1 MNPLSLLFKK
11 QYAVEEKV
19 QRLLRL
25 LVDMAHLYQA
35 AYESYF
41 EGSLEEFSL
50 RNQELG
56 QIEKQL
62 DELGHQIQMT
72 LLHESLMPNSRD
84 DLLWFLTKLDKVP
97 SSFKHSL
104 VDILFEKPEIPEE
117 LHPSMKNMLIHTHL
131 AVQALAHATDS
142 LFSDLRSVRQH
153 VEEVSRQESEVDKI
167 EYKLLQMVFENKKYE
182 LAIKYQLKGILKQIG
197 RVTNLAEDVADA
209 VLILATKHST

>member
-41 EGSLEEFSL
+41 EGSLEEFSQ

-104 VDILFEKPEIPEE
+104 VDILFEKPEIPED
-117 LHPSMKNMLIHTHL
+117 LHSSMKNMLIHTHL
-131 AVQALAHATDS
+131 AVKALAHATDS

-153 VEEVSRQESEVDKI
+153 VEEVSRQESEVDQI
-167 EYKLLQMVFENKKYE
+167 ESKLLQMVFENKKYE

-197 RVTNLAEDVADA
+197 RVTNLAEDVADT

>member
-41 EGSLEEFSL
+41 EGSLEEFSQ

-104 VDILFEKPEIPEE
+104 VDILFEKPEIPEN
-117 LHPSMKNMLIHTHL
+117 LHSSMKNMLIHTHL

-167 EYKLLQMVFENKKYE
+167 EYKLLEMVFENKKYE

>member
-41 EGSLEEFSL
+41 EGSLEEFYQ

-209 VLILATKHST
+209 VLILATIHST

>member
-41 EGSLEEFSL
+41 EGSLEEFSQ
-50 RNQELG
+50 RNQELV

>member
-41 EGSLEEFSL
+41 EGSLEEFSQ

-117 LHPSMKNMLIHTHL
+117 LHPSMKNILKHTHL

-182 LAIKYQLKGILKQIG
+182 LAIKYQFKGILKQIG

-209 VLILATKHST
+209 VVILATKHST

>member
-19 QRLLRL
+19 QRLLRFL
-25 LVDMAHLYQA
+25 EDMAHLYQTA
-35 AYESYF
+35 FESYLD
-41 EGSLEEFSL
+41 GSIDDFFKQ
-50 RNQELG
+50 NQELG
-56 QIEKQL
+56 EIEKKL

-84 DLLWFLTKLDKVP
+84 DLLWFLTKFDKVP

-104 VDILFEKPEIPEE
+104 ADITLEKPEIPEDFQ
-117 LHPSMKNMLIHTHL
+117 LPLKNMLLHTRD
-131 AVQALAHATDS
+131 AVKALANATDA
-142 LFSDLRSVRQH
+142 LFSDLRAVRQH

-167 EYKLLQMVFENKKYE
+167 EYKMLQMVFDNKNYD
-182 LAIKYQLKGILKQIG
+182 LARQYQLKGLFKQVG
-197 RVTNLAEDVADA
+197 RVTNLAEDVADS

>member
-19 QRLLRL
+19 QRLLRF

-41 EGSLEEFSL
+41 EGSLEEFYK

-117 LHPSMKNMLIHTHL
+117 LHSSMKNMLIHTHL

-197 RVTNLAEDVADA
+197 RVTNLAEDVADT

>member
-41 EGSLEEFSL
+41 EGSLEEFSQ

-104 VDILFEKPEIPEE
+104 VDILFEKPKIPEE

>member
-19 QRLLRL
+19 QRLLRFL
-25 LVDMAHLYQA
+25 EDMSHLYHA
-35 AYESYF
+35 AYEAYL
-41 EGSLEEFSL
+41 EGSIEDFSK

-56 QIEKQL
+56 EIEKKL

-72 LLHESLMPNSRD
+72 MLHESMMHNSRD

-97 SSFKHSL
+97 RSITHSL
-104 VDILFEKPEIPEE
+104 GDILLEKPEISEE
-117 LHPSMKNMLIHTHL
+117 FHSSMKNMLIHTHL
-131 AVQALAHATDS
+131 AVQALTHATDS

-153 VEEVSRQESEVDKI
+153 VEEVIRQESEVDKI
-167 EYKLLQMVFENKKYE
+167 EYKLLQMVFENKKYD
-182 LAIKYQLKGILKQIG
+182 LAMQYQLKGILKQIG

>member
-41 EGSLEEFSL
+41 EGSLEEFSQ

-56 QIEKQL
+56 KIEKQL

>member
-41 EGSLEEFSL
+41 EGSLEEFSQ

-197 RVTNLAEDVADA
+197 HVTNLAEDVADA

>member
-41 EGSLEEFSL
+41 EGSLEEFSQ

-142 LFSDLRSVRQH
+142 LFSDIRSVRQH

-197 RVTNLAEDVADA
+197 RVTNLAEDVADT

>member
-19 QRLLRL
+19 QRLLRF

-41 EGSLEEFSL
+41 EGSLEEFSE

-104 VDILFEKPEIPEE
+104 VDILFEKPKIPEE

-197 RVTNLAEDVADA
+197 HVTNLAEDVADA

>member
-11 QYAVEEKV
+11 QYAVEEKI
-19 QRLLRL
+19 QRLLRFL
-25 LVDMAHLYQA
+25 EDMAHLYQV
-35 AYESYF
+35 AYEAYL
-41 EGSLEEFSL
+41 EGSIEEFSQ
-50 RNQELG
+50 RNKELSE
-56 QIEKQL
+56 IEKKM

-84 DLLWFLTKLDKVP
+84 DLLWFLTKLDKIP

-104 VDILFEKPEIPEE
+104 GDIFLEKPVIPEE
-117 LHPSMKNMLIHTHL
+117 FHSSMKNMLIHTHL

-167 EYKLLQMVFENKKYE
+167 EYKLLQMVFENKKFD
-182 LAIKYQLKGILKQIG
+182 LAMQYQLKGILKQIG

>member
-41 EGSLEEFSL
+41 EGSLEEFYQ

-104 VDILFEKPEIPEE
+104 VDILFEKPEIPED
-117 LHPSMKNMLIHTHL
+117 LHSAMKNMLIHTYL

-142 LFSDLRSVRQH
+142 LFSDLRAVRQH

-167 EYKLLQMVFENKKYE
+167 EYKLLQVVFENNNYE

-197 RVTNLAEDVADA
+197 RVTNLAEDVADT

>member
-19 QRLLRL
+19 QRLLRFL
-25 LVDMAHLYQA
+25 EDMAHLYQA
-35 AYESYF
+35 AYEEYL
-41 EGSLEEFSL
+41 EGSIEEFSQ
-50 RNQELG
+50 RNNELCE
-56 QIEKQL
+56 IEKKM

-104 VDILFEKPEIPEE
+104 GDIFFEKPEIPEE
-117 LHPSMKNMLIHTHL
+117 FHSSMKNMLIHTHL

-167 EYKLLQMVFENKKYE
+167 EYKLLQMVFENNKFD
-182 LAIKYQLKGILKQIG
+182 LAIQYQLKGILKQIG
-197 RVTNLAEDVADA
+197 RVTNLAEDVADS

>member
-25 LVDMAHLYQA
+25 LVDMAHLYQT

-41 EGSLEEFSL
+41 EGSLEEFYQ

-104 VDILFEKPEIPEE
+104 VDFLFEKPEIPEE
-117 LHPSMKNMLIHTHL
+117 LHSSMKNMLIHAHL

-167 EYKLLQMVFENKKYE
+167 EYKLLQVVFENNNYE

-197 RVTNLAEDVADA
+197 RVTNLAEDVADT

>member
-1 MNPLSLLFKK
+1 M
-11 QYAVEEKV
+11 
-19 QRLLRL
+19 
-25 LVDMAHLYQA
+25 
-35 AYESYF
+35 
-41 EGSLEEFSL
+41 
-50 RNQELG
+50 
-56 QIEKQL
+56 

-104 VDILFEKPEIPEE
+104 GDILLEKPKIPEE

-131 AVQALAHATDS
+131 AVKALAHATDS

-182 LAIKYQLKGILKQIG
+182 LAKKYQLKGILKQIG

>member
-11 QYAVEEKV
+11 QYAVEEKI
-19 QRLLRL
+19 QSLLRFL
-25 LVDMAHLYQA
+25 EDMAHLYQA
-35 AYESYF
+35 AYEAYLG
-41 EGSLEEFSL
+41 GSIEEFSQ
-50 RNQELG
+50 RNQELSE
-56 QIEKQL
+56 IEKKL

-84 DLLWFLTKLDKVP
+84 DLLLFLTKLDKVP

-104 VDILFEKPEIPEE
+104 GDILLEKPEIPEE
-117 LHPSMKNMLIHTHL
+117 LHSSMKNMLIHTHL

-167 EYKLLQMVFENKKYE
+167 EYKLLQMVFENKKYD
-182 LAIKYQLKGILKQIG
+182 LAMQYQLKGILKQIG

>member
-19 QRLLRL
+19 QRLLRF

-41 EGSLEEFSL
+41 EGSLEEFSQ

-117 LHPSMKNMLIHTHL
+117 LHSSMKNMLIHTHL
-131 AVQALAHATDS
+131 AVQALAQATDS

-167 EYKLLQMVFENKKYE
+167 EYKLLQMVFENKEYE

-197 RVTNLAEDVADA
+197 RVTNLAEDVADT

>member
-19 QRLLRL
+19 QRLLRFL
-25 LVDMAHLYQA
+25 EDMAHLYQA
-35 AYESYF
+35 AYEAYL
-41 EGSLEEFSL
+41 EGSIEEFSQ

-56 QIEKQL
+56 EIEKKM

-104 VDILFEKPEIPEE
+104 GDILLEKPEIPEE
-117 LHPSMKNMLIHTHL
+117 LHSSMKNMLIHTHL

-153 VEEVSRQESEVDKI
+153 VEEVSRQESEVDNI
-167 EYKLLQMVFENKKYE
+167 EYKLLQSVFENKKYD
-182 LAIKYQLKGILKQIG
+182 LAMQYQLKGILKQIG

>member
-19 QRLLRL
+19 QRLLRF

-41 EGSLEEFSL
+41 EGSLEEFSQ

-104 VDILFEKPEIPEE
+104 VDILFEKPKIPEE

-167 EYKLLQMVFENKKYE
+167 EYKLLQMVFENKKDE

>member
-41 EGSLEEFSL
+41 EGSLEEFSQ

-56 QIEKQL
+56 KIEKQL

-104 VDILFEKPEIPEE
+104 VDILFEKPKIPEE

-197 RVTNLAEDVADA
+197 RVTNLAEDVADT